1 MGKDNSR
8 AVPRISCSSRLI
20 TPPWL
25 NTATVSSGSVA
36 ATRSPTAAS
45 TRARKA
51 SSSTALGRWP
61 CASRAHSCGFS
72 SRICSIG
79 MYTGRSRSYSANR
92 SSTSMDSSRAAATVA
107 AVWMARRCGLL
118 TTREIGNL
126 ASASG
131 RRATCATPSSDR
143 SGSEPWPCSLRSGNA
158 CRTRSTCIL
167 VSCRRMV
174 GSMTQ
179 PEMDW
184 DAAYRQEA
192 PPPWSIGRPQPA
204 LAVLIDRGRVR
215 SDVLDAGC
223 GHAALS
229 LALAARGYTVVGL
242 DASAAAVESAAA
254 ADAGA
259 GLTTATFA
267 QADVTNFRGYDGRFS
282 TILDSG
288 LFHALLPERRQDYL
302 RSIFRAAAP
311 GAALYILAF
320 VAGAL
325 GERDDSDRPGPRGFT
340 ETELHDAV
348 STLWR
353 VDDVRPA
360 KVYGNADA
368 LASSGGALPNVEHDN
383 EGHFMAPGFLLS
395 AHKPEL

>member
-1 MGKDNSR
+1 
-8 AVPRISCSSRLI
+8 
-20 TPPWL
+20 
-25 NTATVSSGSVA
+25 
-36 ATRSPTAAS
+36 
-45 TRARKA
+45 
-51 SSSTALGRWP
+51 
-61 CASRAHSCGFS
+61 
-72 SRICSIG
+72 
-79 MYTGRSRSYSANR
+79 
-92 SSTSMDSSRAAATVA
+92 
-107 AVWMARRCGLL
+107 
-118 TTREIGNL
+118 
-126 ASASG
+126 
-131 RRATCATPSSDR
+131 
-143 SGSEPWPCSLRSGNA
+143 
-158 CRTRSTCIL
+158 
-167 VSCRRMV
+167 
-174 GSMTQ
+174 MTQ
-179 PEMDW
+179 PSMDW
-184 DAAYRQEA
+184 DAAYRQET
-192 PPPWSIGRPQPA
+192 PPPWSIGRPQPELA
-204 LAVLIDRGRVR
+204 LLIDQGKVR

-242 DASAAAVESAAA
+242 DASATAVEAAA
-254 ADAGA
+254 AAA
-259 GLTTATFA
+259 AEQGLTTATFA
-267 QADVTNFRGYDGRFS
+267 QADVTNFRGHDGRFS

-302 RSIFRAAAP
+302 QSIFLAAAP